1 MHPDACRKCCCV
13 LQRVA
18 VTVAV
23 CVTVWH
29 GREVSTVMKADDE
42 LVNLAASSLTHHLPS
57 SL

>member
-42 LVNLAASSLTHHLPS
+42 LVNLAAKFTIDV
-57 SL
+57 